1 MSNLNIDF
9 SRGFDVF
16 RSCAQGGKLVKQF
29 SSLVEARSYVREH
42 RGCYV
47 RFYAKPAQ
55 KRDYRLR
62 AYHVS

>member
-9 SRGFDVF
+9 TRGFDVF

-29 SSLVEARSYVREH
+29 DSLAEARSYAHEH

-55 KRDYRLR
+55 TRDYRLR
-62 AYHVS
+62 AYRVS

>member
-1 MSNLNIDF
+1 MSNLNIDL

-29 SSLVEARSYVREH
+29 SSLAAARNYVREH

-55 KRDYRLR
+55 ARDMRLR
-62 AYHVS
+62 TYRVS

>member
-1 MSNLNIDF
+1 MSNLNIDL

-29 SSLVEARSYVREH
+29 SSLLEARSYVREH

-55 KRDYRLR
+55 AHDMRIRTYR
-62 AYHVS
+62 VS

>member
-9 SRGFDVF
+9 TRGFDVF

-29 SSLVEARSYVREH
+29 SSLLEARSYVREH

-55 KRDYRLR
+55 TRDMRIR
-62 AYHVS
+62 AYRVS

>member
-29 SSLVEARSYVREH
+29 SSLVEARSYVREY

-47 RFYAKPAQ
+47 RFYAKPVQ
-55 KRDYRLR
+55 KHDYRLR
-62 AYHVS
+62 AYRVS

>member
-9 SRGFDVF
+9 TRGFDVF
-16 RSCAQGGKLVKQF
+16 RSCAQGGKLVKQLN
-29 SSLVEARSYVREH
+29 SLAEARSYVREH

-55 KRDYRLR
+55 TRDMRLR
-62 AYHVS
+62 TYRVS

>member
-16 RSCAQGGKLVKQF
+16 RSRAQGGKLVKQF
-29 SSLVEARSYVREH
+29 DSLAEAENYARSH

-55 KRDYRLR
+55 TRDMRLR
-62 AYHVS
+62 TYRVS